1 MWRSACRRGFA
12 PEGGRSGSVPA
23 TRRTWIAFGL
33 LAFLLVAACG
43 NRLPREDIV
52 AAART
57 GEDATA
63 DAGVRSGSGAADG
76 PAGDGSSVGADASTG
91 ADADAA
97 VGGGGTGGAGGGGG
111 TSSAVDGG
119 RTGGTPGGPVPG
131 QAAQDATK
139 TPVAIG
145 NIGSYS
151 GVVGKLL
158 GPGEEMAQVWG
169 KWIND
174 QGGLDGH
181 PVRMITA
188 DDQGDPAQARALA
201 KQMVEEEGVI
211 AFIGNMTPL
220 TTSDYAQYLGEVGVP
235 AIGGDLTQEA
245 WHDTPILFPQGV
257 SLRKLVFGMV
267 NIAAR
272 RGHTQIG
279 VIYCAEVQGCRGG
292 NQYFQEGASQHP
304 EAEYVYGGQVSLAQ
318 PNFTSE
324 CLEAQS
330 NGVEIIGFAVP
341 ADLAKRVM
349 RDCNAQGFDPAWI
362 SGGIAMNASVVES
375 PHADGF
381 LLNSMVFPWML
392 TDRGPTAEYGEAI
405 ARYRPDLTLG
415 GASSHVWTS
424 AKLLEAAVEQVGLSG
439 EATAQ
444 DVLDGLYALPDGFD
458 TNGLGGPMTFRPGE
472 PPQWEDC
479 YFFQTVE
486 GDRWVAPRGLER
498 ECL

>member
-1 MWRSACRRGFA
+1 M
-12 PEGGRSGSVPA
+12 
-23 TRRTWIAFGL
+23 L
-33 LAFLLVAACG
+33 LAVLLTAACG
-43 NRLPREDIV
+43 NRLPREEIL
-52 AAART
+52 AAAT
-57 GEDATA
+57 GGEGATSVDRA
-63 DAGVRSGSGAADG
+63 ETGGRQAGVGSAQGDGPTAPETGTVTDEETTDGPVGTTGGGDRRSGSGPAQAEVTSEGPSTQQTEGEADK
-76 PAGDGSSVGADASTG
+76 P
-91 ADADAA
+91 
-97 VGGGGTGGAGGGGG
+97 
-111 TSSAVDGG
+111 
-119 RTGGTPGGPVPG
+119 
-131 QAAQDATK
+131 
-139 TPVAIG
+139 PVAIG

-151 GVVGKLL
+151 GVVGQLL
-158 GPGEEMAQVWG
+158 GPGEKMAQVWG
-169 KWIND
+169 RWINE

-181 PVRMITA
+181 PVEMITG

-201 KQMVEEEGVI
+201 KQMVEEQGVI

-245 WHDTPILFPQGV
+245 WHDTPILFPQGI

-267 NIAAR
+267 NISVR

-292 NQYFQEGASQHP
+292 NQYFQEGAERHP

-324 CLEAQS
+324 CLEAQG

-349 RDCNAQGFDPAWI
+349 RDCAAQGFEPAYI

-381 LLNSMVFPWML
+381 LLNSMVFPWMV
-392 TDRGPTAEYGEAI
+392 TDQGPTAEYGEAI
-405 ARYRPDLTLG
+405 REYQPDLTLG
-415 GASSHVWTS
+415 GASAHVWTS
-424 AKLLEAAVEQVGLSG
+424 AKLLEAAAEGNLG
-439 EATAQ
+439 AEPTAQ
-444 DVLDGLYALPDGFD
+444 DVLDGLYGLPDGFD
-458 TNGLGGPMTFRPGE
+458 TNGLGGPMTFRRGE
-472 PPQWEDC
+472 PAQWEDC